1 MNFKVARMISCL
13 LGLALL
19 PACAELKDTGRTIG
33 HGTKDVAT
41 AIGHASRDTAKS
53 VGKNTKKVV
62 TDLTKGDEA
71 PAESQ

>member
-1 MNFKVARMISCL
+1 MKTHTFGPWMAAL
-13 LGLALL
+13 LAVALL

-41 AIGHASRDTAKS
+41 AIGHASRDTVKA

-62 TDLTKGDEA
+62 KDLTEEEEGAAKE
-71 PAESQ
+71 